1 MRRRPLATLI
11 AFCGVIPAG
20 ADAQQVLDWLV
31 TQSGGPREVRQVAR
45 FTPDSPRILGADPLT
60 YDPGYPFDFVA
71 VPPGPAEV
79 VALIEP
85 VEGRVALAAMVFADG
100 VPVCGGEAGAIWV
113 DSGTASFLTPAT
125 AAKLDAMRKDYDQRK
140 LNLYDDYFADPAQMG
155 DSVFARMLTLP
166 DGTAFPGFS
175 SGWGDGA
182 YPVVSL
188 YDSRGQMLA
197 LYADFIGNDQ
207 TEDYILPPPCQ
218 TAGT

>member
-1 MRRRPLATLI
+1 
-11 AFCGVIPAG
+11 
-20 ADAQQVLDWLV
+20 
-31 TQSGGPREVRQVAR
+31 
-45 FTPDSPRILGADPLT
+45 
-60 YDPGYPFDFVA
+60 
-71 VPPGPAEV
+71 
-79 VALIEP
+79 
-85 VEGRVALAAMVFADG
+85 
-100 VPVCGGEAGAIWV
+100 
-113 DSGTASFLTPAT
+113 
-125 AAKLDAMRKDYDQRK
+125 MRKDYDQRK

>member
-188 YDSRGQMLA
+188 YDNQGQMLA
-197 LYADFIGNDQ
+197 LYADFIGNDRL
-207 TEDYILPPPCQ
+207 EDYILPPPCP